1 MDSNARRLRGITLL
15 ATLLAFWGLW
25 RNAVPRPQVSD
36 SREPRFQVDL
46 NRSPAYELELLPGLG
61 PKRIEEIEA
70 YRQRGPFGR
79 TEELDRIPGIGEARM
94 EVLSG
99 AITVESAGNV
109 PFEAPPG
116 SRVESDD
123 NKEESP

>member
-15 ATLLAFWGLW
+15 ASLVAVWGLW
-25 RNAVPRPQVSD
+25 RNAVPPSVVSE

-46 NRSPAYELELLPGLG
+46 NRSPSYELELLPGLG

-70 YRQRGPFGR
+70 YRQREPFGR
-79 TEELDRIPGIGEARM
+79 TEELDRIPGIGEARL

-99 AITVESAGNV
+99 AVMVHPSGKH
-109 PFEAPPG
+109 PFEASSG
-116 SRVESDD
+116 SRRESDD
-123 NKEESP
+123 DKEEHR